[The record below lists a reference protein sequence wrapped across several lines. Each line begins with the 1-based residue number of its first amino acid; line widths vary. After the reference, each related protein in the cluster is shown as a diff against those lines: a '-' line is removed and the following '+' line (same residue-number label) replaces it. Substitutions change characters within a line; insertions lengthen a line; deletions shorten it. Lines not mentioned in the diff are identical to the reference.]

1 MNQVKIMNLSS
12 TTLILMRQSAGA
24 VLAAAAISGEARAED
39 AVANVVHI
47 DAACSLPAQFES
59 DMRTP
64 NAEEPKKDDAEKK

>member
-1 MNQVKIMNLSS
+1 VKIMNLSS

-47 DAACSLPAQFES
+47 DAA
-59 DMRTP
+59 
-64 NAEEPKKDDAEKK
+64 